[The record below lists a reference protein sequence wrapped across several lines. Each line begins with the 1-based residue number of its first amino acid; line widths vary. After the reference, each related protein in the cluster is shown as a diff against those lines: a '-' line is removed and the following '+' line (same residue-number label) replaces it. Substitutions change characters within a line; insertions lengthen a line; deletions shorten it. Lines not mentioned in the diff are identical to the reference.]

1 MPPLTCDDTESSDRS
16 PICHTLVH
24 PVYLRIHG
32 LTCGNA
38 ELTHLEA
45 VAIFRFAPSS
55 RSGRRERAGRAAGT
69 SKGEPDARDQG
80 GSARIREGPRPS
92 ENAARSDPMGPAG
105 TPKGEPG
112 GGSAGD
118 GTPRGDPESAN
129 DGGAPRGE
137 PPSAVRQPR
146 EDAEVAWG
154 NRAREAEGGWELR
167 FPASRRSLGFSL
179 FLLLPPTPRPPRSAG
194 GLFSASVPAP

>member
-16 PICHTLVH
+16 PICHTLVR

-32 LTCGNA
+32 LTCRNA
-38 ELTHLEA
+38 ELTHREA

-92 ENAARSDPMGPAG
+92 ENAVRPDRWAPPGRRKVSRAG
-105 TPKGEPG
+105 G
-112 GGSAGD
+112 
-118 GTPRGDPESAN
+118 
-129 DGGAPRGE
+129 
-137 PPSAVRQPR
+137 PR
-146 EDAEVAWG
+146 ETGRREVTRSPRMTEERREASHRRRSGSRAKNAEVAWG
-154 NRAREAEGGWELR
+154 TRAREAEGGWELR

-179 FLLLPPTPRPPRSAG
+179 FR
-194 GLFSASVPAP
+194 